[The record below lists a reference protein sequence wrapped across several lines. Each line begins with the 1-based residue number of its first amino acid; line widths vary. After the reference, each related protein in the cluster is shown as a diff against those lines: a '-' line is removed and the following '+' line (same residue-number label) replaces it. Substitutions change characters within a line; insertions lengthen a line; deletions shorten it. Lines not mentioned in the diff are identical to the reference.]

1 MSRKSGKIMRILGR
15 LFRERQIYHRSDGV
29 VRFIK
34 LSMRTQV
41 ALASVTLFALCWIA
55 YASVNVVFKEQIIL
69 AKDKERRSMDTAYRR
84 KLSDAQQA
92 YDEINTLNVIFSQEF
107 DAAISQLE
115 NRHETLRAIV
125 NNKRTLDD
133 DFEALSQTLSTIGD
147 PNGNKLSNGNRIMV
161 DAVGRE
167 PTPRQSREARISEE
181 ALNEVMAD
189 EIAAGLENT
198 VLSDMR
204 VQTAELSA
212 RQMVLMAS
220 VEEEVRVKIAEISRI
235 LDYTGVDSGYILAK
249 ASISKDKTKLAQID
263 YLNGQ
268 GGPNISAENTTGTP
282 SIYYQSASRIA
293 ASMQE
298 LNVLASALKS
308 VPLATPINRPHR
320 KTSGFGLRHDP
331 VSRGRYQQHFG
342 LDMAAAWR
350 SPILATAPGVVEYA
364 GNRYNG
370 YGNMVEIDHGNGF
383 ITRYA
388 HMDSLKVR
396 TGDTVGLHDV
406 IGYLGNTGRS
416 TGPHCHDEII
426 YQGKQIDPMRF
437 IEAGRYVFES

>member
-1 MSRKSGKIMRILGR
+1 MSRQTGKVMRVLGR

-34 LSMRTQV
+34 LSMRTQI
-41 ALASVTLFALCWIA
+41 ALAAVLGVALCWVA
-55 YASVNVVFKEQIIL
+55 YSSVNVVFKEQIIL

-84 KLSDAQQA
+84 KLSDAQKA

-125 NNKRTLDD
+125 NNKRTLDQ
-133 DFEALSQTLSTIGD
+133 EIETLSRTLSTIGD
-147 PNGNKLSNGNRIMV
+147 PSGNVMPNGNRIMV

-167 PTPRQSREARISEE
+167 PTPRQSREARISEQ
-181 ALNEVMAD
+181 ALREVMSH
-189 EIAAGLENT
+189 EIVSGLENT
-198 VLSDMR
+198 VLADMR

-220 VEEEVRVKIAEISRI
+220 VEEEVRAKSAEIARI
-235 LDYTGVDSGYILAK
+235 LDYTGVDSGYILAR
-249 ASISKDKTKLAQID
+249 A
-263 YLNGQ
+263 
-268 GGPNISAENTTGTP
+268 NISADKVQLAEVDYFNGKGGPDISPDNP
-282 SIYYQSASRIA
+282 SGMPSVYYQSANRISQ
-293 ASMQE
+293 SMQE
-298 LNVLASALKS
+298 LNVLASALRS
-308 VPLATPINRPHR
+308 VPLSTPVIKPHR
-320 KTSGFGLRHDP
+320 KTSQFGLRSDP
-331 VSRGRYQQHFG
+331 VNRSRMQQHLG
-342 LDMAAAWR
+342 LDIAAAWR
-350 SPILATAPGVVEYA
+350 SPIVATAPGVVKYA

-370 YGNMVEIDHGNGF
+370 FGNYVEIDHGNGF
-383 ITRYA
+383 VTRYA

-396 TGDTVGLHDV
+396 TGQKVGLHDV

-416 TGPHCHDEII
+416 TGPHCHYEIL
-426 YQGKQIDPMRF
+426 YQDKQIDPMRF